1 MTAPKSTP
9 RRTAAKRVA
18 PQAARTPE
26 DEAFDRAQAAH
37 AAANHLR
44 QYRYS
49 GHGLFLWRAF
59 TDFRSR
65 NVPVPET
72 ILAELDRFA
81 LALEKAND
89 RASVLKAIHHAAP
102 NGRAWAAPRAH
113 EFDREMLALARVQE
127 AIDQRAL
134 LKSYLADGLPLSGDA
149 RAAARETNDAIFKRV
164 SKQFEGKPTWK
175 SLKEQHYKWTKRGW
189 GGRAAPNPL
198 AASDDIIHILAR
210 ASQNRP

>member
-1 MTAPKSTP
+1 MKASKPPS
-9 RRTAAKRVA
+9 RRATAKRVA
-18 PQAARTPE
+18 PQAARTPV
-26 DEAFDRAQAAH
+26 DEAFDRAQAVH

-89 RASVLKAIHHAAP
+89 RASVLKAIHHAGP

-127 AIDQRAL
+127 EIDQRAL

-149 RAAARETNDAIFKRV
+149 RAAARETNDAIFRRV

-175 SLKEQHYKWTKRGW
+175 SLKQQHHKWLRSGW
-189 GGRAAPNPL
+189 KGRTAANARTDSGDIFHVWGRASKSAP
-198 AASDDIIHILAR
+198 
-210 ASQNRP
+210 